1 MLKMRIGY
9 PCINLTIK
17 NQSPST
23 FRLKSYSEKRFNE
36 TVKNN
41 LNHLLSILNFN
52 KRNNIYFFRISSD
65 IIPFASHPVCDVDW
79 SEVFKVKLK
88 EIGDFI
94 NKNNIRVSMHPDQF
108 VILNSKSEDI
118 VKNSIRELQ
127 YHCKLLDSMRLS
139 SSAKIQI
146 HVGGVYGDKKKAKK
160 DFANNFNKLLEESLK
175 RRLVVENDDR
185 SYSLQDCFDINS
197 ETDIP
202 IVFDTF
208 HHECL
213 NNDETFQ
220 QALSSFVKSWNNPT
234 DGNPVIDYSSQ
245 SIGDR
250 KGKHAK
256 TLDKNHFIYMYNEF
270 RNTIKKTQIDL
281 DIMLEIKDKEESA
294 LLALKMINSSYIFD

>member
-1 MLKMRIGY
+1 MRIGY
-9 PCINLTIK
+9 PCINMTIK
-17 NQSPST
+17 NPYPST

-52 KRNNIYFFRISSD
+52 IRNSIYFFRISSG
-65 IIPFASHPVCDVDW
+65 IIPFASHPICDIEW
-79 SEVFKVKLK
+79 NETFKADLK

-108 VILNSKSEDI
+108 VILNSKNECVI
-118 VKNSIRELQ
+118 KNSIRELQ
-127 YHCKLLDSMRLS
+127 YHCTLLDSMRLP

-146 HVGGVYGDKKKAKK
+146 HGGGVYGDKKKSKK
-160 DFANNFNKLLEESLK
+160 DFSNNFSNLLEENLK
-175 RRLVVENDDR
+175 KRLVIENDDR
-185 SYSLQDCFDINS
+185 SYSLKDCLDIQS
-197 ETDIP
+197 EISIP

-213 NNDETFQ
+213 NNGETIQ
-220 QALSSFVKSWNNPT
+220 QALSSITKSWNFFK
-234 DGNPVIDYSSQ
+234 DGNPIIDYSSQ
-245 SIGDR
+245 SIGER

-270 RNTIKKTQIDL
+270 DKTTKENKVDL
-281 DIMLEIKDKEESA
+281 DIMLEIKDKDKSA
-294 LLALKMINSSYIFD
+294 LSALTLIKSH

>member
-1 MLKMRIGY
+1 MRIGY
-9 PCINLTIK
+9 PCINMTIK
-17 NQSPST
+17 NPYPST

-52 KRNNIYFFRISSD
+52 IRNSIYFFRISSG
-65 IIPFASHPVCDVDW
+65 IIPFASHPICDIEW
-79 SEVFKVKLK
+79 NETFKADLK

-108 VILNSKSEDI
+108 VILNSKNEYVI
-118 VKNSIRELQ
+118 KNSIRELQ
-127 YHCKLLDSMRLS
+127 YHCTLLDSMRLP

-146 HVGGVYGDKKKAKK
+146 HGGGVYGDKKKSKK
-160 DFANNFNKLLEESLK
+160 DFSNNFSNLLEGNLK
-175 RRLVVENDDR
+175 KRLVIENDDR
-185 SYSLQDCFDINS
+185 SYSLKDCLDIQS
-197 ETDIP
+197 EISIP

-213 NNDETFQ
+213 NNGETIQ
-220 QALSSFVKSWNNPT
+220 QALSSITKSWNFFK
-234 DGNPVIDYSSQ
+234 DGNPIIDYSSQ
-245 SIGDR
+245 SIGER

-270 RNTIKKTQIDL
+270 DKTTKENKVDL
-281 DIMLEIKDKEESA
+281 DIMLEIKDKDKSA
-294 LLALKMINSSYIFD
+294 LSALTLIKYH

>member
-1 MLKMRIGY
+1 MRIGY

-17 NQSPST
+17 NQYPST

-41 LNHLLSILNFN
+41 LSHLLSILNFN
-52 KRNNIYFFRISSD
+52 KRNDIYFFRISSD
-65 IIPFASHPVCDVDW
+65 VIPFASNPVCDVNW
-79 SEVFKVKLK
+79 SEVFKAQLE

-118 VKNSIRELQ
+118 VKNSIMELQ
-127 YHCKLLDSMRLS
+127 YHCKLLDSMRLPS
-139 SSAKIQI
+139 NAKIQI

-160 DFANNFNKLLEESLK
+160 DFTNNFNKLLGKGLQ
-175 RRLVVENDDR
+175 RRLIIENDDR
-185 SYSLQDCFDINS
+185 SYSLRDCLDINL
-197 ETDIP
+197 ETGIP

-208 HHECL
+208 HHEYL
-213 NNDETFQ
+213 NNGETFQ
-220 QALSSFVKSWNNPT
+220 QALSAFIKSWNYPL
-234 DGNPVIDYSSQ
+234 DGNPIIDYSSQ

-256 TLDKNHFIYMYNEF
+256 TLDKNHFICMYNEF
-270 RNTIKKTQIDL
+270 KNVIIENQTGPDL
-281 DIMLEIKDKEESA
+281 DIMLEIKDKEKSA
-294 LLALKMINSSYIFD
+294 LLALKIIKNS

>member
-1 MLKMRIGY
+1 MRIGY
-9 PCINLTIK
+9 PCINLTLK
-17 NQSPST
+17 NQYSST

-41 LNHLLSILNFN
+41 LNHLLSVLNFN

-65 IIPFASHPVCDVDW
+65 IIPFASHPVCDIDW
-79 SEVFKVKLK
+79 SNTFKEKLE

-94 NKNNIRVSMHPDQF
+94 VKNNIRVSMHPDQF

-127 YHCKLLDSMRLS
+127 YHCKLLDSMRLPDN
-139 SSAKIQI
+139 AKIQI

-160 DFANNFNKLLEESLK
+160 DFINNFNKLLEENLQ
-175 RRLVVENDDR
+175 RRLVIENDDR
-185 SYSLQDCFDINS
+185 SYSLKDCLDINS

-208 HHECL
+208 HHDCL

-220 QALSSFVKSWNNPT
+220 QALTSFVKSWNFPI

-245 SIGDR
+245 SIGER

-256 TLDKNHFIYMYNEF
+256 TLDRNHFMHIYNEF
-270 RNTIKKTQIDL
+270 ENTIKENPVDL
-281 DIMLEIKDKEESA
+281 DIMFEIKDK
-294 LLALKMINSSYIFD
+294 

>member
-1 MLKMRIGY
+1 MRIGY

-17 NQSPST
+17 NPYPST
-23 FRLKSYSEKRFNE
+23 FRLKSFSEKRFTE

-41 LNHLLSILNFN
+41 LDRLLTILNYN

-79 SEVFKVKLK
+79 SKVFKLKLE
-88 EIGDFI
+88 EIGDLI
-94 NKNNIRVSMHPDQF
+94 GKNNIRVSMHPDQF
-108 VILNSKSEDI
+108 VILNSRSEEI

-127 YHCKLLDSMRLS
+127 YHCKLLDSMKLP

-160 DFANNFNKLLEESLK
+160 DFVNNFNKLLEESLK

-185 SYSLQDCFDINS
+185 SYSLQDCLDINS
-197 ETDIP
+197 ETCIP

-208 HHECL
+208 HHQCL
-213 NNDETFQ
+213 NNEETFQ
-220 QALSSFVKSWNNPT
+220 RALSSFIKSWNYPT
-234 DGNPVIDYSSQ
+234 DGNPVVDYSSQ

-256 TLDKNHFIYMYNEF
+256 TLDKNHFINMS
-270 RNTIKKTQIDL
+270 K
-281 DIMLEIKDKEESA
+281 
-294 LLALKMINSSYIFD
+294 